1 MLFLSTKVQLGD
13 SLAVCQWW
21 IWGLLGRILPGGPN
35 YAQFFK
41 ICMVI
46 SLESSIK
53 KNWPFLYI
61 MGLFEISFGICVKF
75 RW

>member
-21 IWGLLGRILPGGPN
+21 IWALLGRILPGGPN

-41 ICMVI
+41 ICIVI
-46 SLESSIK
+46 FRESSIEK
-53 KNWPFLYI
+53 FWPFLYI
-61 MGLFEISFGICVKF
+61 MELFETRFRLCVKF
-75 RW
+75 RC